1 LIYQRGNLKAKV
13 TGRKGETKRQVD
25 AGDGMRTNEKIS
37 SFIIEARDIRLGGVQ
52 VLPKTDDKIL
62 EMVGNKL
69 HTYKV
74 YQPEPLQP
82 V

>member
-1 LIYQRGNLKAKV
+1 
-13 TGRKGETKRQVD
+13 
-25 AGDGMRTNEKIS
+25 MRTNEKIS

-74 YQPEPLQP
+74 YQPDQSTSHYSPSDTEGNELRIH
-82 V
+82 VKLVSVT